1 MQNRAMS
8 AYEPMAVR
16 LETER
21 LSLQPW
27 AESDAEELC
36 ALVSERG
43 SGTPAVERCREAI
56 ASGLATT
63 AATELAVLP
72 IRRREEGDF
81 IGYCG
86 LIVGRSTV
94 EEPEIAYELLRRAH
108 GRGYATEAARV
119 VLDAAIATG
128 RNRLWSTVRTWNAP
142 SFRVLEKL
150 GFERDHVSVDDSGE
164 LVWLTRSLA

>member
-1 MQNRAMS
+1 VQNRAMS

-63 AATELAVLP
+63 AATGLAVLP